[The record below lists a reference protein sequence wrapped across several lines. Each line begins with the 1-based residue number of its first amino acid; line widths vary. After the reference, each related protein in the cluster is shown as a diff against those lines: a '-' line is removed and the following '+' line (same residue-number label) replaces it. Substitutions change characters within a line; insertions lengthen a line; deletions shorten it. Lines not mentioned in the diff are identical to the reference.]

1 MYCIYHFD
9 GAYEYERQELE
20 FTGIDFDYSKTD
32 IYFRILLLSVFIIQI
47 PDLTGY
53 NTIVLG
59 GISRIRE
66 NISLAC
72 F

>member
-1 MYCIYHFD
+1 M
-9 GAYEYERQELE
+9 E
-20 FTGIDFDYSKTD
+20 FTDIDFDYSKTD
-32 IYFRILLLSVFIIQI
+32 IYFRILLLSVFVIQI
-47 PDLTGY
+47 PDLTRY

>member
-1 MYCIYHFD
+1 MYCISHCD

-20 FTGIDFDYSKTD
+20 FTDIDFYYNKSD
-32 IYFRILLLSVFIIQI
+32 IYRILLLSVFIIQI
-47 PDLTGY
+47 PDLTRY